1 MEIFLKLFFRIFFY
15 IVMVLYIYNGQT
27 GKLQKQAQRIHN
39 CDCMEFWLLNES
51 SGDSTGGSSGKSS
64 GGSSG
69 DSTGGSSGESLEEL
83 VRKPVTTNPLVDTS
97 SNKINERGEN
107 SCGSSA
113 EGSASAS
120 ERNEQRHKKKRKP
133 QEADVAQEQGC
144 WERNQRHALLQVA
157 ATAFPRLMAESTV
170 CDVFASKDYVTFP
183 VTNTEGY
190 TFVLAIHKENMITNW
205 APPKKGNLTIA
216 KYKAL
221 CAGAKSDPIWHV
233 VDMFQGTT
241 YIENTH
247 AFTPASAVM
256 ILMGLQKCD
265 SKSLNQHS
273 CDVEKV
279 IGPMV
284 KAWSSVAMMQTPKL
298 KGIKPKEQVNAWVQ
312 VMNLKMEPIRFVFGG
327 FYIILRNGDK
337 FCLKDVFPSI
347 EELEEIAEWDHETI
361 QLLARK
367 AEEVLKSIEDMVKPR
382 TPLPHPNSNAFE

>member
-1 MEIFLKLFFRIFFY
+1 MHGIQAVERI
-15 IVMVLYIYNGQT
+15 I
-27 GKLQKQAQRIHN
+27 
-39 CDCMEFWLLNES
+39 
-51 SGDSTGGSSGKSS
+51 
-64 GGSSG
+64 G

-97 SNKINERGEN
+97 SNKIHERGEN

-120 ERNEQRHKKKRKP
+120 ERNEERHKKKRKP

-157 ATAFPRLMAESTV
+157 EAAFPGLMGPRTK
-170 CDVFASKDYVTFP
+170 DFASEKCEKYVKFP
-183 VTNTEGY
+183 VTNTKGY

-205 APPKKGNLTIA
+205 APPKKGNLTTA
-216 KYKAL
+216 KYKPL

-241 YIENTH
+241 YIENTR

-273 CDVEKV
+273 CDVGKV

-298 KGIKPKEQVNAWVQ
+298 KGINSKELRDAWVQ

-327 FYIILRNGDK
+327 FYIILHNGDK

-347 EELEEIAEWDHETI
+347 EKLKENPKWDHETI

-367 AEEVLKSIEDMVKPR
+367 AEEVLKSIEDMVNPR
-382 TPLPHPNSNAFE
+382 NSLPHPNSNAFE